1 MILTLFVTMPVTSC
15 SCKRSFSKLSLL
27 KTKLR
32 NCMTQR
38 SIGTMM
44 LVFVERELASELDP
58 ENIIEEFKH
67 LNNTQWRLEL

>member
-1 MILTLFVTMPVTSC
+1 
-15 SCKRSFSKLSLL
+15 
-27 KTKLR
+27 
-32 NCMTQR
+32 MTQR